1 MKGIVQKECSKLIKS
16 YHTTKQDKRKID
28 YRNKLFEIMLTQ
40 MQIWIK
46 SILGKWGIHRS
57 PEEILSLSWDAFMF
71 CLDKYDIP
79 KNTPIPIYFY
89 SFTRYFLLIHFA
101 KEQGVTVP
109 LEELVDTLELV
120 NSDENIMFG
129 RLLRMHQIRCC
140 LPGEHQFVWDDAYRS
155 LDPADQ
161 YKKAP
166 EKFFTLTKNTYY
178 NLKRSYVSIIT
189 FLLKG

>member
-1 MKGIVQKECSKLIKS
+1 MKGSVQKECSKLIKS

-57 PEEILSLSWDAFMF
+57 SEEILSLSWDAFMF
-71 CLDKYDIP
+71 CLDKYSIL
-79 KNTPIPIYFY
+79 KNTPVPIYFY

-101 KEQGVTVP
+101 KEQGITVP
-109 LEELVDTLELV
+109 LEELVDTLGLV

-129 RLLRMHQIRCC
+129 RLLRMHQVRSC
-140 LPGEHQFVWDDAYRS
+140 LPEEHQFVWDDAYLS
-155 LDPADQ
+155 MSKHIMD
-161 YKKAP
+161 KKGVSDLYG
-166 EKFFTLTKNTYY
+166 LTQNTYY